1 MDSNKPNDND
11 ESNELK
17 GLSSGMTV
25 VAWLLVLGLLTMF
38 FNNWLDEQRNPNQ
51 QIIGIMNS
59 DGIREISLQRNRY
72 GHYNALG
79 YINGHEV
86 EFMLDTGASDIVIP
100 AHIAAKLGLKRGAA
114 LTYRTANGD
123 ITAYLTHL
131 EEVELG
137 NIMLENVRASINP
150 AMKDEGVLLGM
161 SFLKKIEFTQS
172 GDRLT
177 LRQYPQ

>member
-1 MDSNKPNDND
+1 MDTKQPNN
-11 ESNELK
+11 NELK

-51 QIIGIMNS
+51 QIMGITNS
-59 DGIREISLQRNRY
+59 DGIREVSLQRNRY
-72 GHYNALG
+72 GHYNASG

-100 AHIAAKLGLKRGAA
+100 AHIADNLDLKRGAA

-123 ITAYLTHL
+123 ITAYLTQL
-131 EEVELG
+131 AEVELG
-137 NIMLENVRASINP
+137 NIVIENVRASINP
-150 AMKDEGVLLGM
+150 AMKDGEVLLGM
-161 SFLKKIEFTQS
+161 SFLKKVEFTQS
-172 GDRLT
+172 GNRLT
-177 LRQYPQ
+177 LRQYPR